1 MLTALLL
8 LAVNL
13 RLAVTTASVLLP
25 LLIDQGA
32 LSPQAAILV
41 PALPTAMF
49 AVGGVLTPW
58 LSRRIGAVA
67 AVTWAMAAVSIGM
80 LVRFVPHSL
89 AVVGGTALATAGI
102 AVINVLLPALVRASS
117 GTRMRAVTTAY
128 TTVLSGAAAIG
139 AAAAVARA
147 PPRGAAGGRGGGGAR
162 GAAAAVPV
170 AHAFGSASLGLGS
183 WALFAVLALVIWVVA
198 ARGAGVDA
206 ALAPSASE
214 GRVPLPQGTWALTG
228 FFALQALLAFV
239 IMGWLPTIAV
249 ESGISPARAG
259 VLLGIVIMVSIPA
272 GIGAVSIAHTLRGVR
287 IGVVVVSLG
296 TALGV
301 LGLWLA
307 PAAAPELWA
316 VLMGIGMAAF
326 PLTLAL
332 IARAGSGAA
341 EATRVSGVAQ
351 GLGYA
356 LSTVG
361 PLGAGA
367 WYSSGGAWGPVLV
380 GMAIGAT
387 VQGVIGLVLASP
399 REQRSRAGTTR

>member
-32 LSPQAAILV
+32 LSAQAAILV

-80 LVRFVPHSL
+80 LVRFVPHSV

-102 AVINVLLPALVRASS
+102 AVVNVLLPALVRASS

-139 AAAAVARA
+139 AAAAV
-147 PPRGAAGGRGGGGAR
+147 
-162 GAAAAVPV
+162 PV

-183 WALFAVLALVIWVVA
+183 WALFAVLALVVWLVA

-214 GRVPLPQGTWALTG
+214 GRVPLPQGTWPLTG

-399 REQRSRAGTTR
+399 RERRSRAGTTR

>member
-1 MLTALLL
+1 MASGIVTDFNGRVNLPTRRAFALMLIALLL

-25 LLIDQGA
+25 LLIDEGA
-32 LSPQAAILV
+32 LTPQAAIII

-49 AVGGVLTPW
+49 AVGGVFTPW

-67 AVTWAMAAVSIGM
+67 AVTWAVAAVAIGM
-80 LVRFVPHSL
+80 LVRFVPDSI
-89 AVVGGTALATAGI
+89 AIVGGTVLATAGI
-102 AVINVLLPALVRASS
+102 AIVNVMLPALVRATS
-117 GTRMRAVTTAY
+117 GSRMRSVTTAY
-128 TTVLSGAAAIG
+128 TTVLSGSAAI
-139 AAAAVARA
+139 
-147 PPRGAAGGRGGGGAR
+147 

-170 AHAFGSASLGLGS
+170 AHAFGSATLSLGS
-183 WALFAVLALVIWVVA
+183 WALFAVVALVAWVAA
-198 ARGAGVDA
+198 ARGRDVDG
-206 ALAPSASE
+206 ALAAPVSQTRS
-214 GRVPLPQGTWALTG
+214 PLPPGTWALTG

-249 ESGISPARAG
+249 ETGISPARAG

-272 GIGAVSIAHTLRGVR
+272 GIVAVSMAHTLRGVR
-287 IGVVVVSLG
+287 VGVIAVSLG
-296 TALGV
+296 TAAGV

-307 PAAAPELWA
+307 PSAAPELWA

-367 WYSSGGAWGPVLV
+367 WYSAGGEWGPVLV
-380 GMAIGAT
+380 VMIIGAAL
-387 VQGVIGLVLASP
+387 QGLIGLALASAP
-399 REQRSRAGTTR
+399 RAKAEAA

>member
-128 TTVLSGAAAIG
+128 TTVLSGAAAI
-139 AAAAVARA
+139 
-147 PPRGAAGGRGGGGAR
+147 